1 MAQSSVEGSV
11 QGSIHGP
18 AHGQTCGHDH
28 AGTPLR
34 APQAAAGHHHAP
46 STPHPAQAVPWSLL
60 RMGLAARLGGSLLL
74 VAALWIFVIVA
85 MRPL

>member
-1 MAQSSVEGSV
+1 MAQGSVEGSV

-34 APQAAAGHHHAP
+34 APQAAARHHHAP
-46 STPHPAQAVPWSLL
+46 STPHPTQAVPWSLL

-74 VAALWIFVIVA
+74 VAVLWIFVIVA
-85 MRPL
+85 VRPL

>member
-1 MAQSSVEGSV
+1 MARGLAQSSV
-11 QGSIHGP
+11 QGSAQGAAHPHG
-18 AHGQTCGHDH
+18 CGHDH
-28 AGTPLR
+28 AGTHLR
-34 APQAAAGHHHAP
+34 APEAAAGHHHAP